1 MRFNRQTALRQ
12 YGQAK
17 AAAANPALPQS
28 IRDLYQQSA
37 DHGQVA
43 LGLSNALEK
52 KQQEDLNLRLP
63 QEAEEEPVGAQQR
76 MGQPGLLENASGTA
90 TAI

>member
-1 MRFNRQTALRQ
+1 MRFNRQTALSQ
-12 YGQAK
+12 YAK
-17 AAAANPALPQS
+17 ARAAQANPALPKDIQ
-28 IRDLYQQSA
+28 DLYGQAA

-63 QEAEEEPVGAQQR
+63 QEGEEAPAGANEKPE
-76 MGQPGLLENASGTA
+76 PGLLS
-90 TAI
+90 